1 MNRDAATEIA
11 DTLPQFYGSAHFTKW
26 SPLTKSVLT
35 DGTLYLA
42 EKAEAFWLFDVID
55 SHVTRLGEDMVQSII
70 NVQEDNTATVELDDM
85 NENIIASQLV
95 PYTDFPL
102 KTVTIWSIHNGQ
114 SFTHMLPSEY

>member
-1 MNRDAATEIA
+1 MKISSVEIEA
-11 DTLPQFYGSAHFTKW
+11 TLPQFYGSYHFTKW

-35 DGTLYLA
+35 DGALYLA
-42 EKAEAFWLFDVID
+42 ESAQAFWLFDVID

-70 NVQEDNTATVELDDM
+70 NVQEDNTATVKLDDM

-102 KTVTIWSIHNGQ
+102 KTIKIWSTRNKNG
-114 SFTHMLPSEY
+114 FTHMLPSEY